1 MTSGGKGRRQTRR
14 GAVRYYREIG
24 VDIPAALAARG
35 DQ

>member
-14 GAVRYYREIG
+14 SAMRYYREIG